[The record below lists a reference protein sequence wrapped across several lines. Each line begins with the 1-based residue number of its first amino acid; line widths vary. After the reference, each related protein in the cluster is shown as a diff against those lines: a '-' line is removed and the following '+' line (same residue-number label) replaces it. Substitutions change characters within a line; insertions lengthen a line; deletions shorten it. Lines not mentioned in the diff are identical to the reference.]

1 MSCRIGIDPGNT
13 VLVPP
18 TSLNLELGAPRAPNL
33 AMDPVEEL
41 GADVAREEEE
51 GDDVQAE
58 VLEMVEVSG
67 GGLEV
72 FRPLRVGHV
81 LQQPDG
87 VVDGVVA
94 LQGHQVGHLVD
105 VLLVTARNERT

>member
-1 MSCRIGIDPGNT
+1 MISKCPG
-13 VLVPP
+13 V

-33 AMDPVEEL
+33 AMYPVGEF
-41 GADVAREEEE
+41 GADVAGEEEE
-51 GDDVQAE
+51 GDDVEAE
-58 VLEMVEVSG
+58 VLDVVEVSRC
-67 GGLEV
+67 GLEV

-94 LQGHQVGHLVD
+94 LQRQQVGHLVD
-105 VLLVTARNERT
+105 VLLVAARKESLCIFPR